1 LLIRPLAGK
10 TDELVGLYSHDR
22 TKPDSYRG
30 FSYPNYVDVRDRNDV
45 FEAVMAH
52 TFSMVGVPAG
62 DGIRQTFVDV
72 VTANY
77 FDTLGVRLSAGRAFT
92 LDEERPGSRIPV
104 AIVRNE
110 RAALLGKTIKVNG
123 LDLTV
128 VGVAP
133 PGFTG
138 TMALITPE
146 MWLPTGLYHVVVNDL
161 FKKGSLTD
169 RQNLSLVVAGRL
181 KPGLSLQTAAPRL
194 DVFSRQLERAYPDAN
209 KDQLLTVNPL
219 PRLGTSTSPQS
230 ERQPA
235 IASAFLMA
243 LSSVVL
249 LIACLNIANMLLAR
263 GRCAAERDCYP
274 PRRWRRTRTDRA
286 PAADRRSPARLRRR
300 GGRSVARDVGNRRA
314 GRLVGRRHAARDRVP
329 RAAGSADPRRHHGA
343 RGARDGGLGA
353 RPRVEDLADESG

>member
-1 LLIRPLAGK
+1 MSELVRDLRFGLRTLIKTPAFTTIAITVLALGIGANTAMFTLVNALLIHPLAGK

-22 TKPDSYRG
+22 TRPDSYRC

-77 FDTLGVRLSAGRAFT
+77 FDTLGVRLTAGRAFT

-110 RAALLGKTIKVNG
+110 RAALLGKTIKVNT
-123 LDLTV
+123 LDFAV

-146 MWLPTGLYHVVVNDL
+146 MWLPTGMYDVVVNDL

-169 RQNLSLVVAGRL
+169 RQNLSLVVVGRL
-181 KPGLSLQTAAPRL
+181 KPRLSLQTAAPRL

-219 PRLGTSTSPQS
+219 PRLGTSTSPQ
-230 ERQPA
+230 
-235 IASAFLMA
+235 
-243 LSSVVL
+243 
-249 LIACLNIANMLLAR
+249 
-263 GRCAAERDCYP
+263 
-274 PRRWRRTRTDRA
+274 
-286 PAADRRSPARLRRR
+286 
-300 GGRSVARDVGNRRA
+300 
-314 GRLVGRRHAARDRVP
+314 
-329 RAAGSADPRRHHGA
+329 
-343 RGARDGGLGA
+343 
-353 RPRVEDLADESG
+353 